1 MGEGA
6 EHGSDVCIG
15 DQPFQRTREKEGAA
29 MELEQSQG
37 NEKNDKMW
45 GRGFSPWETH
55 LGLLNGTSQNQALNL
70 PID

>member
-1 MGEGA
+1 MDLMCAQVISHFRG
-6 EHGSDVCIG
+6 
-15 DQPFQRTREKEGAA
+15 RMREKEGAA

-37 NEKNDKMW
+37 SEKNDKMW